1 MENLSRLFKRYWLLF
16 FFVIL
21 FFFMAVFKISPRDL
35 LTALSSLTIS
45 EIAVLIVIYFL
56 ISFTLILQRKYLL
69 AVLTFR
75 TTFKNLFL
83 IHFSSMAA
91 HYSTPAKI
99 GFPLSVYLLKK
110 FEDIPLSIGTSVII
124 LELTVST
131 GVCGLLALIGAFQ
144 FFSHQVHTLVVSLS
158 ACILIFLITFF
169 LVRWYFLK
177 FGVQNRISEFI
188 HNIYEAL
195 AKISFTQILLYLSM
209 TLLIQ
214 ILSGLTLA
222 LLVGFLQAKISVWQA
237 IVVNSTAFFIGAVSM
252 VPMGLGV
259 REASLFFYL
268 RNLGV
273 ADGII
278 IPIAAIQ
285 RMLSTGLSFLLGMIF
300 AAILGIEAVHKDQY
314 RSEPEKPGTSENH
327 PKK

>member
-21 FFFMAVFKISPRDL
+21 FLFMAVFKISPRDL

-45 EIAVLIVIYFL
+45 EILILIILYFL

-75 TTFKNLFL
+75 ATFKNLFL

-110 FEDIPLSIGTSVII
+110 FEDISLSVGTSVII
-124 LELTVST
+124 FELTVST
-131 GVCGLLALIGAFQ
+131 GVCGLIALLGAFQ
-144 FFSHQVHTLVVSLS
+144 FFTHQIHTLVVSFS
-158 ACILIFLITFF
+158 ACILLLLVTFF
-169 LVRWYFLK
+169 LGRWYLFK
-177 FGVQNRISEFI
+177 SAAQNRLTVFI
-188 HNIYEAL
+188 RNIYEAL
-195 AKISFTQILLYLSM
+195 AKISFLQILFYLFM

-259 REASLFFYL
+259 REASIFFYL
-268 RNLGV
+268 RNLGI
-273 ADGII
+273 ADGVI

-300 AAILGIEAVHKDQY
+300 GAILGVEAINKNQS
-314 RSEPEKPGTSENH
+314 RLKSGKTEIFEKH
-327 PKK
+327 MKK